1 MDDENFVQEFM
12 QKQYLRFNIIIFKE
26 PNSRQGSSQNPGG
39 HV

>member
-26 PNSRQGSSQNPGG
+26 PINRTESNQNSGG
-39 HV
+39 HG